1 MVTVRIDFKKIKEE
15 KALGYLDSWYC
26 PLEMARK
33 SGLEATP
40 DGAFSLIASS
50 RFASSI
56 ILNKGPLNISHKHA
70 MAGF

>member
-1 MVTVRIDFKKIKEE
+1 MVTVRIDFKKIREE

-33 SGLEATP
+33 MELDATP
-40 DGAFSLIASS
+40 DEKFSLIASS

-56 ILNKGPLNISHKHA
+56 ILNKVPLRVSNKHV